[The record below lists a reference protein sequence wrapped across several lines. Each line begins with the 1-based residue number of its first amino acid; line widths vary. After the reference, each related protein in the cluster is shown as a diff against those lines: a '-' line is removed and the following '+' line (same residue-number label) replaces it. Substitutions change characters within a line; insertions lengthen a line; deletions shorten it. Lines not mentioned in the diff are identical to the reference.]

1 MASVPADSK
10 VASPGASAGTLETL
24 VVSVPAM
31 DCPEEVSLIERAW
44 ERLEGVREV
53 RTNLLERTA
62 TVIIDPLITPPPTL
76 LAALAK
82 VGLKAEFISPG
93 APPVVQYYLP
103 SYDQPETVPAIT
115 KALQQEPSVKEIAF
129 NDVER
134 VVKITYD
141 PRFLTV
147 PGVQQILQS
156 TGVVFQHIA
165 EGTPKPLRQ
174 LTEAP
179 EDSRAGS
186 YPGGMTSSGDP
197 PSGIFVAP
205 PVDVPVDA
213 PHSLAADARLIGIL
227 FGTVLWGIGALLML
241 FPAAALFGKI
251 ILFITAV
258 LMGWKTLKR
267 AVRSALDR
275 HLDMHVLMVAASI
288 GAMFLGAWEE
298 AAMLMVLF
306 SFAQWVE
313 GWNIDRARSAVRSF
327 QRRQP
332 SRVRIQVDGTWDQ
345 VPIERVQ
352 IGMIAEVRP
361 GELIPLDGRVA
372 GGSAAVDESSLT
384 GEATPTHKQEGSPLF
399 AGTSCL
405 NGVLQYTVTK
415 SPQHST
421 IQRMQEMVLEAQSTR
436 APMQSVVDDFAKRY
450 TPIVLGLAV
459 LLALLPPII
468 ELLIT
473 VPVTPEA
480 QMAVWHKWI
489 YRSLSLLV
497 LACPCALVISTP
509 VAFVAALGHAARQG
523 ILIKGGHI
531 LEAVGS
537 LRALAF
543 DKTGTLTSGHLE
555 LIRLEG
561 YGVSEEAALQLA
573 LTLEQSANHPV
584 ALAILRTARHHN
596 VAPLTTL
603 SGFRQHG
610 GKGVEG
616 WLGKHHV
623 FLGSLPWLLDERGLL
638 LQESHRQRLEEAASW
653 NATLV
658 GLQADQELIGLFAF
672 RDPIRPE
679 TAGTLATLRTL
690 GIERIEMLTG
700 DNPKVA
706 GAIAGEAGV
715 DAFHAN
721 LLPEDKP
728 MKVRALQQAY
738 HQVGM
743 IGDGMNDAPALANA
757 TVGIAMGERGVD
769 VALQSADIVLLG
781 DDLTRIPELIQ
792 LSRRTLAII
801 RQNIAI
807 AIGIK
812 ALFAIVLALG
822 GLGLWAAV
830 LGDMGGS
837 LAVTANSLRLLSKP
851 PKSS

>member
-1 MASVPADSK
+1 MPADSK
-10 VASPGASAGTLETL
+10 VAGNGSSAGTLETL

-62 TVIIDPLITPPPTL
+62 TVILDPQLTPPPTL

-82 VGLKAEFISPG
+82 VGLKAEFITPG
-93 APPVVQYYLP
+93 APPVAQYYLP

-115 KALQQEPSVKEIAF
+115 KALQQEPSVSGIEF
-129 NDVER
+129 DDVER
-134 VVKITYD
+134 VVKVTYD

-179 EDSRAGS
+179 EEPRVGAVPFSSPGS
-186 YPGGMTSSGDP
+186 GEP

-205 PVDVPVDA
+205 PADQPTEIA
-213 PHSLAADARLIGIL
+213 PALHADPRLIGIA
-227 FGTVLWGIGALLML
+227 FGFLLWGIGALLL
-241 FPAAALFGKI
+241 RFPATEVAGTVV
-251 ILFITAV
+251 LFITAG
-258 LMGWKTLKR
+258 LMGWRTLKR
-267 AVRSALDR
+267 AIRSALDR
-275 HLDMHVLMVAASI
+275 HLDMHVLMISATL
-288 GAMFLGAWEE
+288 GAMLLGEWSE

-313 GWNIDRARSAVRSF
+313 GWNLDRARSAVRSF

-332 SRVRIQVDGTWDQ
+332 ARVRIQVEGTWDQ

-352 IGMIAEVRP
+352 PGMLAEVRP

-415 SPQHST
+415 SAQHST
-421 IQRMQEMVLEAQSTR
+421 IQRMQEMVLEAQGTR
-436 APMQSVVDDFAKRY
+436 APMQSVVDSFAKRY
-450 TPIVLGLAV
+450 TPIVLWIA
-459 LLALLPPII
+459 LALAILPPLLT
-468 ELLIT
+468 LLIAP
-473 VPVTPEA
+473 PVTPAA
-480 QMAVWHKWI
+480 QAQVWHTWV

-509 VAFVAALGHAARQG
+509 VAFVAALGQAARQG
-523 ILIKGGHI
+523 ILIKGGLI
-531 LEAVGS
+531 LEAVGN

-543 DKTGTLTSGHLE
+543 DKTGTMTSGHLE
-555 LIRLEG
+555 LMRLEG
-561 YGVSEEAALQLA
+561 YGVSEEEALQIA

-584 ALAILRTARHHN
+584 SLAILRTARHHN
-596 VAPLTTL
+596 VSPLATL
-603 SGFRQHG
+603 TGFRQVG

-616 WLGKHHV
+616 WLGKHQV
-623 FLGSLPWLLDERGLL
+623 FLGSLPWLLEERSLL
-638 LQESHRQRLEEAASW
+638 LEDSHRQRLEEAASW

-658 GLQADQELIGLFAF
+658 GLQADKRLIGLFAF

-679 TAGTLATLRTL
+679 TAETLATLRTL

-706 GAIAGEAGV
+706 AAIAGEAKV

-738 HQVGM
+738 HEVGM

-757 TVGIAMGERGVD
+757 TVGIAMGERGID

-781 DDLTRIPELIQ
+781 DDLSRIPELMR
-792 LSRRTLAII
+792 LSRRTTAII
-801 RQNIAI
+801 RQNIAL

-812 ALFAIVLALG
+812 AIFAVVLASG

-837 LAVTANSLRLLSKP
+837 IAVTANSLRLLTKP
-851 PKSS
+851 TRP